1 MYICNRFFL
10 CMTILRGKKRFFGKD
25 SLVVFTHKFVN
36 LRRKALLVKGRPSF
50 LTHNVYTILFRILNR
65 LWLWNRFRQYSF
77 PLYPDSLCTGWF
89 RFRLFWWILICL
101 P

>member
-36 LRRKALLVKGRPSF
+36 LRRKAPLVKGRPSF
-50 LTHNVYTILFRILNR
+50 FNTQLSLYAILFWVFNR
-65 LWLWNRFRQYSF
+65 LWLWSRSR
-77 PLYPDSLCTGWF
+77 
-89 RFRLFWWILICL
+89 
-101 P
+101 

>member
-36 LRRKALLVKGRPSF
+36 LRRKAPLRQSGLLF
-50 LTHNVYTILFRILNR
+50 LNTQIINKFFI
-65 LWLWNRFRQYSF
+65 
-77 PLYPDSLCTGWF
+77 
-89 RFRLFWWILICL
+89 
-101 P
+101 